1 MKINMEYVKKNS
13 RRWALYGARLGLASA
28 LAIFAAHQLGLQ
40 FETQAGVICIFSMLT
55 TSKDT
60 LKLSLSRL
68 ISFVITAVAAYF
80 LFQYVNEFVAYGI
93 FIFITVYFSEMMGW
107 GAALSANVVAGTHFL
122 SVAEFTPHVILNEFF
137 IVLTGMFFALI
148 FNLFRDTN
156 TQKDFLREEILAI
169 QSKMQLILTG
179 IADYIESGTESQ
191 KIWDDLEQV
200 HKRLDSCIHTAL
212 EYQGNQFGEDAEYY
226 YRYFEMREHQCQI
239 LTNLQS
245 ELEKI
250 RTTPAQAK
258 IIVDYIR
265 YMSRY
270 VTEMNMPGQQL
281 TQLNVLF
288 SHMEEE
294 PLPKSR
300 EEFENRAIL
309 YHVLMDLED
318 FLMVKYKYLEEEGD
332 ELPDF

>member
-1 MKINMEYVKKNS
+1 MKIDMEYVKKNS
-13 RRWALYGARLGLASA
+13 GRWALYGARLGLASA
-28 LAIFAAHQLGLQ
+28 LAIFAAHLMGLQ

-68 ISFVITAVAAYF
+68 ISFV
-80 LFQYVNEFVAYGI
+80 
-93 FIFITVYFSEMMGW
+93 FSEMMGW

-148 FNLFRDTN
+148 FNLIRDTN

-179 IADYIESGTESQ
+179 IADYIESGTKSQ
-191 KIWDDLEQV
+191 KIWDELEQV

>member
-1 MKINMEYVKKNS
+1 
-13 RRWALYGARLGLASA
+13 
-28 LAIFAAHQLGLQ
+28 
-40 FETQAGVICIFSMLT
+40 
-55 TSKDT
+55 
-60 LKLSLSRL
+60 
-68 ISFVITAVAAYF
+68 
-80 LFQYVNEFVAYGI
+80 
-93 FIFITVYFSEMMGW
+93 
-107 GAALSANVVAGTHFL
+107 
-122 SVAEFTPHVILNEFF
+122 
-137 IVLTGMFFALI
+137 
-148 FNLFRDTN
+148 
-156 TQKDFLREEILAI
+156 
-169 QSKMQLILTG
+169 
-179 IADYIESGTESQ
+179 
-191 KIWDDLEQV
+191 
-200 HKRLDSCIHTAL
+200 
-212 EYQGNQFGEDAEYY
+212 
-226 YRYFEMREHQCQI
+226 MREHQCQI